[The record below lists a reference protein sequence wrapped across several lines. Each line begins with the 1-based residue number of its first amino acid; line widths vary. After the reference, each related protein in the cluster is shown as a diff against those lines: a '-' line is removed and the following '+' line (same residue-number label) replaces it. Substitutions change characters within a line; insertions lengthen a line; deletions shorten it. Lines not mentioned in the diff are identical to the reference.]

1 MSYALGLLRMNIPRA
16 FSQRGGLL
24 LVLDVA
30 IVMTYLTLFLIS
42 LLRTRIVED
51 FFSLPKLYHF
61 VDQDIKN

>member
-16 FSQRGGLL
+16 FSQRGDLL

-51 FFSLPKLYHF
+51 FFSLPAL
-61 VDQDIKN
+61 Q